1 MSVAGHEC
9 SSGWGVAIEVCLE
22 SSSLGRVV
30 WWAAGGTGVVLVV
43 SERRLSGLHQ
53 APLRPFL
60 DSLDYSTHQQ
70 DDREWAGGFRLGS
83 GCILCRGRRVAP
95 SVLKSSRWLS
105 SMFKPT
111 SGEAAR
117 TEYHTTVL
125 IALYTID
132 ILHDI
137 RHTH

>member
-9 SSGWGVAIEVCLE
+9 SSGWGVAIEVYLE
-22 SSSLGRVV
+22 SSLGRVV

-70 DDREWAGGFRLGS
+70 DDREWAGGLRLGS

-111 SGEAAR
+111 SEL
-117 TEYHTTVL
+117 TEPPAPPRLRGQYL
-125 IALYTID
+125 
-132 ILHDI
+132 
-137 RHTH
+137 